1 MLSSANISKTV
12 ILREEINITI
22 GEQSKI
28 MDYCVIGVENPWNVF
43 KNKSQKNVKIGAH
56 CTIYPWSIIYEGA
69 LIEDNVQ
76 IFERST
82 IGSLSVIGKS
92 CRIIYGA
99 QVHDK
104 VTIGHSTTVGGFI
117 SDNCIIGSNCFVY
130 GSLVHKHDNRD
141 PAKWDEIDE
150 TGPILEDNVFVG
162 WGAVL
167 IGEIRVGKG
176 ASIKPNSIV
185 TRNLEPGEIYGKS

>member
-1 MLSSANISKTV
+1 MHFSTNISKTV
-12 ILREEINITI
+12 ALSKKITI
-22 GEQSKI
+22 SIGEESKI
-28 MDYCVIGVENPWNVF
+28 MDYCVIGVENPWDIF
-43 KNKSQKNVKIGAH
+43 KNEQQKNITIGAQ

-69 LIEDNVQ
+69 FIKDNVQ

-92 CRIIYGA
+92 SRLMYGA

-104 VTIGHSTTVGGFI
+104 VEIGQSTIVGGFI
-117 SDNCIIGSNCFVY
+117 SDNCVIGDDCFVY

-141 PAKWDEIDE
+141 SAKWDEIDE
-150 TGPILEDNVFVG
+150 IGPILEDNVFVG

-167 IGEIRVGKG
+167 IGEIRIGKG

-185 TRNLEPGEIYGKS
+185 TEDVAPGETYG